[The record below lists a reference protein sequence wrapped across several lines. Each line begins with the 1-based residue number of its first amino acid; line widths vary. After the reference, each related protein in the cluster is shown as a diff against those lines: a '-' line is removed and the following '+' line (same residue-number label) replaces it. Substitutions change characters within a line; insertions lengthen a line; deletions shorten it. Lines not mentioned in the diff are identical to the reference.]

1 MKLLFVI
8 DVQNGFVSNRTQDVI
23 PKILTLMDAF
33 QEDLIISTK
42 FINTENSGFT
52 NIMHW
57 DRLKKAPETDLYVGI
72 GVRSSIVIEKTT
84 YSACTPEVCN
94 IIHKYGIKEAYI
106 SGIDTDCCVLKT
118 AIDLFEMDVRPIVLT
133 SYCASNGGV
142 ESHNAAIKVLE
153 RTIGERQLCAD
164 TVAQIIKNADD

>member
-33 QEDLIISTK
+33 KGNFIISTK
-42 FINTENSGFT
+42 FINAENSGFT
-52 NIMHW
+52 DIMHW
-57 DRLKKAPETDLYVGI
+57 NRLKTAPETDLYAGI
-72 GVRSSIVIEKTT
+72 ESRSSIVVKKTT
-84 YSACTPEVCN
+84 YSACTAEVSD
-94 IIHKYGIKEAYI
+94 IIQKYGVKKAYI

-118 AIDLFEMDVRPIVLT
+118 AIDLFEMNVRPIVLT
-133 SYCASNGGV
+133 NYCASNGGI
-142 ESHNAAIKVLE
+142 ESHCAAIKVLE

-164 TVAQIIKNADD
+164 SVTEIIQNADD